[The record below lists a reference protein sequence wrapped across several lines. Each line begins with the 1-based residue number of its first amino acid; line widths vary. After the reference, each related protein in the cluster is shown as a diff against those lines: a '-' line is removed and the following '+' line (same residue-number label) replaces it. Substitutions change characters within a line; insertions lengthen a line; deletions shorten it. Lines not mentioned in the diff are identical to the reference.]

1 MFRTDR
7 LPELARNSHL
17 KLMFLELSKSV
28 MEPLA
33 NQCLSHALNRKKVHM
48 ICENEE
54 SDSDDY
60 CIMVESIQR
69 QRSLVK

>member
-1 MFRTDR
+1 
-7 LPELARNSHL
+7 
-17 KLMFLELSKSV
+17 

-48 ICENEE
+48 VWENEE

-60 CIMVESIQR
+60 CITGESI
-69 QRSLVK
+69 

>member
-1 MFRTDR
+1 
-7 LPELARNSHL
+7 
-17 KLMFLELSKSV
+17 

-48 ICENEE
+48 VCENEE